1 MRDVSIGQYYPAK
14 SAVHRLDARTKIIL
28 VIAYI
33 VMLFFVPTL
42 NKYDGNVFSYM
53 AVLAACYVPVL
64 VFLILATSL
73 SKVPLIKVLK
83 SLKTIMTLVIITMV
97 ITLLF
102 YAGDAEHMYFS
113 YGIIKI
119 SLEGI
124 VTAVAM
130 ALRLFFLVIGP
141 SIMTLTT
148 TPVEL
153 TDGIES
159 LLKPLSYIKIPVHE
173 FAMIMSIAL
182 RLIPTLS
189 EETDKIIS
197 AQKARCADFD
207 SGNIF
212 KKAKAMVPI
221 LVPLLISSFRRA
233 DELANAMDSRCYRGA
248 KGRTKMKISK
258 MKFGDF
264 FAFFVMTVILFCVLA
279 LVYDF
284 FGVTTF
290 LLSAVGL

>member
-28 VIAYI
+28 VIVYI

-102 YAGDAEHMYFS
+102 YSGDAEHMYFS

-264 FAFFVMTVILFCVLA
+264 LAFFVMAVILFCVLA

>member
-1 MRDVSIGQYYPAK
+1 
-14 SAVHRLDARTKIIL
+14 
-28 VIAYI
+28 
-33 VMLFFVPTL
+33 
-42 NKYDGNVFSYM
+42 
-53 AVLAACYVPVL
+53 
-64 VFLILATSL
+64 
-73 SKVPLIKVLK
+73 
-83 SLKTIMTLVIITMV
+83 
-97 ITLLF
+97 
-102 YAGDAEHMYFS
+102 
-113 YGIIKI
+113 
-119 SLEGI
+119 
-124 VTAVAM
+124 
-130 ALRLFFLVIGP
+130 
-141 SIMTLTT
+141 
-148 TPVEL
+148 
-153 TDGIES
+153 
-159 LLKPLSYIKIPVHE
+159 
-173 FAMIMSIAL
+173 MIMSIAL

-264 FAFFVMTVILFCVLA
+264 LAFFVMAVILFCVLA

>member
-14 SAVHRLDARTKIIL
+14 SKIHRLDARTKIIL
-28 VIAYI
+28 VVAYI
-33 VMLFFVPTL
+33 VMLFFIPSL
-42 NKYDGNVFSYM
+42 NKYDGDVYSYI
-53 AVLAACYVPVL
+53 VTAALCYCPIT
-64 VFLILATSL
+64 VFLAFAIGL
-73 SKVPLIKVLK
+73 SKVPLLKVLK
-83 SLKTIMTLVIITMV
+83 SLKTIMSLVIITMV
-97 ITLLF
+97 ITALF
-102 YAGDAEHMYFS
+102 YAGKSEHMYFS

-124 VTAVAM
+124 ITAVFM
-130 ALRLFFLVIGP
+130 AIRLFYLVLGP

-159 LLKPLSYIKIPVHE
+159 LLKPLTYIKIPVHE

-189 EETDKIIS
+189 EETDKIIA
-197 AQKARCADFD
+197 AQKARCADFE

-212 KKAKAMVPI
+212 KKAKAMIPI

-248 KGRTKMKISK
+248 KGRTKMKVPK
-258 MKFGDF
+258 MRFADF
-264 FAFFVMTVILFCVLA
+264 LAMAITAAVFFCVLIF
-279 LVYDF
+279 VYDYF
-284 FGVTTF
+284 SV
-290 LLSAVGL
+290 LSIILSAVGL

>member
-64 VFLILATSL
+64 VFLILAISL

-173 FAMIMSIAL
+173 FAMIMSIGFCQMC
-182 RLIPTLS
+182 P
-189 EETDKIIS
+189 
-197 AQKARCADFD
+197 
-207 SGNIF
+207 
-212 KKAKAMVPI
+212 
-221 LVPLLISSFRRA
+221 
-233 DELANAMDSRCYRGA
+233 RG
-248 KGRTKMKISK
+248 TCC
-258 MKFGDF
+258 
-264 FAFFVMTVILFCVLA
+264 L
-279 LVYDF
+279 
-284 FGVTTF
+284 
-290 LLSAVGL
+290 

>member
-189 EETDKIIS
+189 EETDN
-197 AQKARCADFD
+197 FD

-264 FAFFVMTVILFCVLA
+264 LAFFVMAVILFCVLA

>member
-102 YAGDAEHMYFS
+102 YAADAEHMYFS

-264 FAFFVMTVILFCVLA
+264 LAFFVMAVILFCVLA